1 MSAAANADP
10 GSSPAA
16 VDPISSS
23 STQQGV
29 GDEAENH
36 ADENTREV
44 EKVVD
49 RSDGE
54 GVPVIKPALV
64 YTKEGDIVEVA
75 ETVVE
80 AVDGFRVPDGF
91 VRKGAREDSYMYS
104 LGVYCE
110 KRDSIDHKYFCLAD
124 SVCRRAKKAIPC
136 KKGDRSNVNTHLKA
150 KHNMQGTGG
159 VKKDAKK
166 QQAKQSI
173 QACFNASR
181 NSGVGTNRCVQLQSL
196 LWQSTTIPPVTE
208 VFCGSPPQ
216 YPQSQKSSVA
226 VHHNT
231 PSHRSLLWQST
242 TIPPVTEVFC
252 GSPPQYPQSQ
262 KSSVTVH
269 HNTPSHRS
277 LL

>member
-44 EKVVD
+44 EEVVD

-91 VRKGAREDSYMYS
+91 VSKGAREDSYMYS

-159 VKKDAKK
+159 VKKDAKT
-166 QQAKQSI
+166 
-173 QACFNASR
+173 SR
-181 NSGVGTNRCVQLQSL
+181 RN
-196 LWQSTTIPPVTE
+196 
-208 VFCGSPPQ
+208 
-216 YPQSQKSSVA
+216 
-226 VHHNT
+226 
-231 PSHRSLLWQST
+231 
-242 TIPPVTEVFC
+242 
-252 GSPPQYPQSQ
+252 
-262 KSSVTVH
+262 
-269 HNTPSHRS
+269 
-277 LL
+277 